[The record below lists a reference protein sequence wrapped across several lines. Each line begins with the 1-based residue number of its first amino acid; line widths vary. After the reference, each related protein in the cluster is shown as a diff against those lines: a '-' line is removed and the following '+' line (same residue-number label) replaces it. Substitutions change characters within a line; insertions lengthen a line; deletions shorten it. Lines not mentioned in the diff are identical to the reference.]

1 MSTRGSS
8 PRALILYA
16 IWMTALAVVLL
27 WALYTIRN
35 VILLLYVS
43 GLFAVGFSPIVR
55 LIERQR
61 LLPVGTRRFP
71 RWLAILVLYVFIVG
85 SLVAIG
91 MVVFPPLVDQ
101 AQALWNQKDQ
111 MFDRAQR
118 FLHERGL
125 LRGEYITLE
134 EAVERAP
141 GAAGDANVVAT
152 VYGAVRGVLGGIIGF
167 LTILIVTFYLLVDS
181 WSIHQTFLRFFP
193 DRHRA
198 RVDAATRDITIKVS
212 AWLAGQLLL
221 GIIIGSTSAIGL
233 WLLGVPFFYVLA
245 LISAIGEL
253 IPIVGPI
260 LAAIPAVLVA
270 GTVSYQKAL
279 AVIVFFVI
287 QQQVENHVLVPKVME
302 RQVGVSAIVVIV
314 SVLIGGKLLGVA
326 GVLLAVPSAA
336 ILQVMVME
344 LLEMREADPRA
355 RTGSSSR
362 G

>member
-1 MSTRGSS
+1 MSATD
-8 PRALILYA
+8 RASQKSLILYA
-16 IWMTALAVVLL
+16 IWMTALVVIGFWVAYQIREVLL
-27 WALYTIRN
+27 VLYAS
-35 VILLLYVS
+35 L
-43 GLFAVGFSPIVR
+43 LFAIGFSPIVR
-55 LIERQR
+55 LIERQH
-61 LLPVGTRRFP
+61 LLPVGSRRFP
-71 RWLAILVLYVFIVG
+71 RWLAILVLYVFIISAAAAVI
-85 SLVAIG
+85 SMIL
-91 MVVFPPLVDQ
+91 PPLTDQ
-101 AQALWNQKDQ
+101 AREFWAHKDQ
-111 MFDRAQR
+111 LFERVQT
-118 FLHERGL
+118 FLVERGL
-125 LRGEYITLE
+125 MQRPITLE
-134 EAVERAP
+134 QAVAQAP
-141 GAAGDANVVAT
+141 VSGDT
-152 VYGAVRGVLGGIIGF
+152 VGTVFGAVRGVIGGLFG
-167 LTILIVTFYLLVDS
+167 LVTILIVTFYLLVDS

-193 DRHRA
+193 DHHRA
-198 RVDAATRDITIKVS
+198 RVDAATRDITMKVS
-212 AWLAGQLLL
+212 AWLAGQLFL

-302 RQVGVSAIVVIV
+302 RQVGVSAIIVIV

-336 ILQVMVME
+336 ILQVLVME
-344 LLEMREADPRA
+344 VLAMREGGAKA

>member
-1 MSTRGSS
+1 MPTND
-8 PRALILYA
+8 RAAQKSLILYA
-16 IWMTALAVVLL
+16 IWMTALVVFGIWLAFMIREVLVVLYASL
-27 WALYTIRN
+27 
-35 VILLLYVS
+35 
-43 GLFAVGFSPIVR
+43 LFAIGFSPIIR

-61 LLPVGTRRFP
+61 LLPVGSRRFP
-71 RWLAILVLYVFIVG
+71 RWLAILVLYVFIISAAAAVI
-85 SLVAIG
+85 SMIL
-91 MVVFPPLVDQ
+91 PPLTDQ
-101 AQALWNQKDQ
+101 AREFWVHKDQ
-111 MFDRAQR
+111 LFQR
-118 FLHERGL
+118 VQTFLVERGMMQ
-125 LRGEYITLE
+125 GPITLE
-134 EAVERAP
+134 QAVAKTP
-141 GAAGDANVVAT
+141 VSGNT
-152 VYGAVRGVLGGIIGF
+152 VGTVFDAVRGVIGGLFG
-167 LTILIVTFYLLVDS
+167 LVTILIVTFYLLVDS

-212 AWLAGQLLL
+212 AWLAGQLFL

-287 QQQVENHVLVPKVME
+287 QQQIENHVLVPKVME

-336 ILQVMVME
+336 ILQVLVME
-344 LLEMREADPRA
+344 LLDMGEADPKA

-362 G
+362 A

>member
-1 MSTRGSS
+1 MPTND
-8 PRALILYA
+8 RAAQKSLILYA
-16 IWMTALAVVLL
+16 IWMTALVVFGIWLAFMIREVLVVLYASL
-27 WALYTIRN
+27 
-35 VILLLYVS
+35 
-43 GLFAVGFSPIVR
+43 LFAIGFSPIIR

-61 LLPVGTRRFP
+61 LLPVGSRRFP
-71 RWLAILVLYVFIVG
+71 RWLAILVLYVFIISAAAAVI
-85 SLVAIG
+85 SMIL
-91 MVVFPPLVDQ
+91 PPLTDQ
-101 AQALWNQKDQ
+101 AREFWVHKDQ
-111 MFDRAQR
+111 LFQR
-118 FLHERGL
+118 VQTFLVERGMMQ
-125 LRGEYITLE
+125 GPITLE
-134 EAVERAP
+134 QAVAKTP
-141 GAAGDANVVAT
+141 VSGNT
-152 VYGAVRGVLGGIIGF
+152 VGTVFDAVRGVIGGLFG
-167 LTILIVTFYLLVDS
+167 LVTILIVTFYLLVDS

-212 AWLAGQLLL
+212 AWLAGQLFL

-287 QQQVENHVLVPKVME
+287 QQQIENHVLVPKVME

-336 ILQVMVME
+336 ILQVLVME
-344 LLEMREADPRA
+344 LLDMREADPKA

-362 G
+362 A